1 MKDTKFYEMDFIE
14 AYVKGKVSEA
24 ENQIMQKLISQD
36 AQLAS
41 EVELQKDLQEALA
54 RTRRAELKQLL
65 QNTPVP
71 TSTFAPTI
79 SQWIAASFGIVGL
92 VAMIWFF
99 VKYWGSEKTNQKQA
113 VVLKTQNETLKKDE
127 SKQVVE
133 NTTTTTENFASQNT
147 QKLTIENNQK
157 LNESK
162 KAEKNKDFTK
172 EIFYQY
178 DGKNVLQIFG
188 DFSYEIL
195 ENIPTKDGEKNF
207 IFVQNKF
214 YELVPTP
221 EDEVRNLKEN
231 EVKNPDLIRL
241 LSERLKNK

>member
-24 ENQIMQKLISQD
+24 ESQAMQKLIAQD
-36 AQLAS
+36 AQLAA
-41 EVELQKDLQEALA
+41 EVEMQKDLQEALA

-71 TSTFAPTI
+71 THTFSPTT
-79 SQWIAASFGIVGL
+79 SQWIAASVGIVGL
-92 VAMIWFF
+92 IVAIWLG
-99 VKYWGSEKTNQKQA
+99 VKYWNSEKINETQA
-113 VVLKTQNETLKKDE
+113 TILKPQTETLKEETPK
-127 SKQVVE
+127 VAE
-133 NTTTTTENFASQNT
+133 NTATTNEKAVSPDSQKLTTENT
-147 QKLTIENNQK
+147 QKPNEN
-157 LNESK
+157 K
-162 KAEKNKDFTK
+162 KAEKPKDFAK

-195 ENIPTKDGEKNF
+195 ENIPTKEGEKNF

>member
-24 ENQIMQKLISQD
+24 ESQAMQKLIAQD
-36 AQLAS
+36 AHLAA
-41 EVELQKDLQEALA
+41 EVEMQRNLQEALA

-65 QNTPVP
+65 QNTPIP
-71 TSTFAPTI
+71 TCTILPTAW
-79 SQWIAASFGIVGL
+79 QWIAASVGIVSLMVSLWLGMKL
-92 VAMIWFF
+92 WN
-99 VKYWGSEKTNQKQA
+99 SQKINETPA
-113 VVLKTQNETLKKDE
+113 TILKPQTETLKEETPKVD
-127 SKQVVE
+127 E
-133 NTTTTTENFASQNT
+133 NTTITNENTVNQNPQKLTTENT
-147 QKLTIENNQK
+147 QKPSEN
-157 LNESK
+157 K
-162 KAEKNKDFTK
+162 KAEKPKDFTK

-195 ENIPTKDGEKNF
+195 ENIPTKEGEKKF
-207 IFVQNKF
+207 IFIQNKF

>member
-1 MKDTKFYEMDFIE
+1 MKNTKFYEMDFIE

-24 ENQIMQKLISQD
+24 ESQAMQKLIAQD
-36 AQLAS
+36 AQLAT
-41 EVELQKDLQEALA
+41 EVEMQKHLQEALA
-54 RTRRAELKQLL
+54 RTRRAELKQML

-71 TSTFAPTI
+71 THTISPT
-79 SQWIAASFGIVGL
+79 SQWIAASIGIVGL
-92 VAMIWFF
+92 IVAIWLG
-99 VKYWGSEKTNQKQA
+99 VKYWNSEKTN
-113 VVLKTQNETLKKDE
+113 KTQATILKPQTETLKE
-127 SKQVVE
+127 ETSKVAE
-133 NTTTTTENFASQNT
+133 NTTTTNENPVSPNT
-147 QKLTIENNQK
+147 QKLTTENTK
-157 LNESK
+157 KPNEST
-162 KAEKNKDFTK
+162 KAEKPKDFAK

-195 ENIPTKDGEKNF
+195 ENVPTKEGEKNF

-231 EVKNPDLIRL
+231 EVKNLDLIRL